1 LSSRLVNVGASPIAS
16 FLTEADVPERASRA
30 PWASE
35 TPHKAASEAEI
46 LAIGEPRA
54 YGFKFYDFAT
64 TDVSAI
70 LSFMQEGS
78 LYAVGIDIGTT
89 TVRAVV
95 AHIDGATGVPTI
107 VGVGKAPNSGMRKGV
122 VVNLNGPAQA
132 IDDALGE
139 AERMSGYQVDAATI
153 SVNGAHIL
161 STHADGMV
169 AVGASDHEI
178 TRDDLHRIEEVATL
192 GKVPA
197 NREILDVI
205 PHAYKLDGQDN
216 IKDPLGMTGTR
227 LEIDAHVI
235 SALTPYLINVQKAA
249 DTAKVHPNA
258 VVTTAIAAAKAVLG
272 EQQLENGV
280 AVIDLGG
287 ATTGIA
293 VYEEGDLQYT
303 GVIPIGGVNITNDLA
318 IGLKTDPEVAEKI
331 KLEHAS
337 AIARTDNAGVSLK
350 HDGEVLTFSTQ
361 DIDEIVEARL
371 EEIFEAIQLQ
381 LKKAGRAGKLPSGI
395 VLTGGGAQL
404 KHIVEYAKNY
414 FGLAARIGKPTG
426 YGGVADDI
434 EKPSFATAI
443 GLMLIDAERLATGPS
458 HKKSNV
464 SMKNAQGLVTKL
476 FARFKA

>member
-1 LSSRLVNVGASPIAS
+1 
-16 FLTEADVPERASRA
+16 
-30 PWASE
+30 
-35 TPHKAASEAEI
+35 
-46 LAIGEPRA
+46 
-54 YGFKFYDFAT
+54 
-64 TDVSAI
+64 
-70 LSFMQEGS
+70 MQEGS
-78 LYAVGIDIGTT
+78 TYAVGIDIGTT
-89 TVRAVV
+89 TVRTVV
-95 AHIDGATGVPTI
+95 AHIDGSTGVPTI
-107 VGVGKAPNSGMRKGV
+107 VGVGQAPNTGMRKGV

-139 AERMSGYQVDAATI
+139 AERMSGYQVDGATI

-178 TRDDLHRIEEVATL
+178 TRDDLLRIEEVATL
-192 GKVPA
+192 GKIPA

-216 IKDPLGMTGTR
+216 IKDPIGMTGTR

-235 SALTPYLINVQKAA
+235 SGLTPYLVNVQKAA
-249 DTAKVHPNA
+249 ETAKVQPHSV
-258 VVTTAIAAAKAVLG
+258 VVTGIAAAHAVLG

-287 ATTGIA
+287 ATTSIA
-293 VYEEGDLQYT
+293 VYEEGDLQFT
-303 GVIPIGGVNITNDLA
+303 GVIPIGGTNITNDLA

-337 AIARTDNAGVSLK
+337 AVVRTADAGVSLK
-350 HDGEVLTFSTQ
+350 HDGEVLTFKTS

-371 EEIFEAIQLQ
+371 EEIFEAVQQQ
-381 LKKAGRAGKLPSGI
+381 LKKAGRAGKLPSGV
-395 VLTGGGAQL
+395 VLTGGGAEL
-404 KHIVEYAKNY
+404 KHIAEYAKN
-414 FGLAARIGKPTG
+414 FLGLAARVGKPTG
-426 YGGVADDI
+426 YGGVADNI

-443 GLMLIDAERLATGPS
+443 GLMLIDAERAAVSGNGKS
-458 HKKSNV
+458 KKSGHAV
-464 SMKNAQGLVTKL
+464 KDAQGMMKKI

>member
-1 LSSRLVNVGASPIAS
+1 
-16 FLTEADVPERASRA
+16 
-30 PWASE
+30 
-35 TPHKAASEAEI
+35 
-46 LAIGEPRA
+46 
-54 YGFKFYDFAT
+54 
-64 TDVSAI
+64 
-70 LSFMQEGS
+70 MQEGS
-78 LYAVGIDIGTT
+78 TYAVGIDVGTT
-89 TVRAVV
+89 TVRTVV
-95 AHIDGATGVPTI
+95 AHIDGSTGVPTI
-107 VGVGKAPNSGMRKGV
+107 VGVAQVPNSGMRKGV

-178 TRDDLHRIEEVATL
+178 TRDDLARIEEVATL
-192 GKVPA
+192 GKIPA

-235 SALTPYLINVQKAA
+235 SALTPYLVNIQKAA
-249 DTAKVHPNA
+249 ETAKVHPNA
-258 VVTTAIAAAKAVLG
+258 IVPAGVAAARAVLG

-280 AVIDLGG
+280 AVIDMGG
-287 ATTGIA
+287 ATTSIA
-293 VYEEGDLQYT
+293 IYEEGDLQYT
-303 GVIPIGGVNITNDLA
+303 SVIPIGGVNITNDLA

-337 AIARTDNAGVSLK
+337 AVIRKEDSGVSLK
-350 HDGEVLTFSTQ
+350 HDGEVLTFKTSE
-361 DIDEIVEARL
+361 IDEIVEARL

-381 LKKAGRAGKLPSGI
+381 LKKAGRAGKLPSGV

-404 KHIVEYAKNY
+404 KHVVEYAKQY
-414 FGLAARIGKPTG
+414 LGLAARIGKPTG

-443 GLMLIDAERLATGPS
+443 GLMLVDAERIAVHGRGQT
-458 HKKSNV
+458 KKSNH
-464 SMKNAQGLVTKL
+464 SIKDAQGFLTKL